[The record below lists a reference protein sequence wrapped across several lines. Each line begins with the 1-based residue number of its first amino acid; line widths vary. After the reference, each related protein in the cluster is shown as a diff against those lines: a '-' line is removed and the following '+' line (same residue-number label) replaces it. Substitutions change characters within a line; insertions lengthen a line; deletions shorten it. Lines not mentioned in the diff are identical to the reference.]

1 MYGNL
6 FLKHNIILNWECCLT
21 VSLLQ
26 LHGMILL
33 YEFLKETSIL
43 SAFEREEAVTII
55 LRYLLNG
62 TLSSSSMF
70 LPTFPQQIM
79 LPWQQN
85 SQNRHFAFSCSKSR
99 LRNWSS
105 SCRAHCSGEQ
115 EPWYDF
121 CLFLLLIFLV
131 GAAGLG
137 RTRVSL
143 IIHEAGVSPPQSPEI
158 FMMKLHNRGSRDHIE
173 MLTWVSWSTL
183 LLMSAP
189 LYHLWTLSS
198 AQFVWLDRCFFHTTF
213 ALHIGLL
220 FLQNKPSK
228 NACSGLA
235 STKLILELRLKIVAR
250 WDRAHSPQVL
260 TGSLQCLTR
269 TILRHSMRHHF
280 SLVSGN
286 ETLMWKSPK
295 SLRDF

>member
-43 SAFEREEAVTII
+43 SAFEREEVVTII

-62 TLSSSSMF
+62 TLSSFSMF

-115 EPWYDF
+115 EPWYGF

-131 GAAGLG
+131 W
-137 RTRVSL
+137 
-143 IIHEAGVSPPQSPEI
+143 
-158 FMMKLHNRGSRDHIE
+158 SRWPWKNTSI
-173 MLTWVSWSTL
+173 LNYPWGWC
-183 LLMSAP
+183 
-189 LYHLWTLSS
+189 LSS
-198 AQFVWLDRCFFHTTF
+198 SVPWNLYDEAAQPWKQGSHRDADLSILIHSPSDVSSSVPPMDTF
-213 ALHIGLL
+213 ICSLCMAWPLL
-220 FLQNKPSK
+220 FPYHV
-228 NACSGLA
+228 CSAHWLA
-235 STKLILELRLKIVAR
+235 VSAKQTIQK
-250 WDRAHSPQVL
+250 
-260 TGSLQCLTR
+260 CL
-269 TILRHSMRHHF
+269 
-280 SLVSGN
+280 
-286 ETLMWKSPK
+286 
-295 SLRDF
+295 

>member
-1 MYGNL
+1 MAPFPV
-6 FLKHNIILNWECCLT
+6 FL
-21 VSLLQ
+21 
-26 LHGMILL
+26 
-33 YEFLKETSIL
+33 
-43 SAFEREEAVTII
+43 
-55 LRYLLNG
+55 
-62 TLSSSSMF
+62 F

-79 LPWQQN
+79 LSWQQN

-131 GAAGLG
+131 GAVGLG

-143 IIHEAGVSPPQSPEI
+143 IIHDAGVSPPQSPEI

-198 AQFVWLDRCFFHTTF
+198 AHFVWLDRLLCTLACCFCKTNHP
-213 ALHIGLL
+213 
-220 FLQNKPSK
+220 KMPV
-228 NACSGLA
+228 
-235 STKLILELRLKIVAR
+235 VA
-250 WDRAHSPQVL
+250 WLPPNS
-260 TGSLQCLTR
+260 
-269 TILRHSMRHHF
+269 F
-280 SLVSGN
+280 
-286 ETLMWKSPK
+286 
-295 SLRDF
+295 